1 MTATPERP
9 RSGGEGRER
18 DTSMGTGG
26 GKLVGARVRR
36 VEDRRFL
43 TGRAA
48 YVADYLPSG
57 TLHVAFVRSE
67 YAHARIVAIDTAAAR
82 ASAGVVAVVAGAEI
96 AQQARPMVAASTMP
110 GYKLTPIPA
119 LAVDVVRY
127 VGEAVAAVVAQS
139 RYLAEDAAERV
150 SVEYEPLEVV
160 SDAEAAADSSSPL
173 VHEQAGTN
181 VLVARE
187 FARGSFE
194 LPSGADLIVKE
205 RFRFHRAAAIA
216 IEPRGCVAEYN
227 PGSGELTL
235 HSATQCPGIL
245 RSALALHLDIPE
257 HLVRVVARDVG
268 GGFGAKSSVYPEEVA
283 VAALARMLGRPVRWI
298 SDRREDLLTTSQGW
312 DEIVDA
318 ELQLKSDGTIVG
330 LRAEVVGDVGAYSVY
345 PWTAVIEPIQVVS
358 FLPGPY
364 RVPNYYARARAV
376 ATNKAPTG
384 PYRGVGRPPAVFA
397 MEALV
402 ERAARRLGIDPVELR
417 MRNYVRAEEFPYRT
431 PTGIVWDRAGF
442 AECMAKACEMLGY
455 AAARAEQQRARAGG
469 RLIGIGFASYVELTG
484 IGSATPA
491 APGMPVPAGTEAAT
505 IRVDPSGT
513 VTAIFGVASHGQ
525 GLETALAQIVADE
538 LEVPLE
544 NVCARFGDT
553 ASAPYG
559 TGSYASRGAVLG
571 GGAATL
577 AARAIRDKA
586 RRIAAHLLETD
597 PAELDAG
604 GGELWARGAIRRRVS
619 LRDIAQ
625 AAYAGA
631 KRLPRGM
638 EPGLETT
645 IFYDPYYGTATAA
658 THAVMLEI
666 ERETCA
672 VKVLRYVVAEDCG
685 RVINPLIVDGQVQG
699 GVAQGLG
706 AALLEEM
713 VYDDAGQLVSG
724 TLMDYIAP
732 SASEVPAV
740 EAHHLAAESPTTLG
754 GFRGVGESGTIGAP
768 AAIANAIADALA
780 PLGVEPAELP
790 LTPER
795 IFRLCLRAGAPG
807 Y

>member
-1 MTATPERP
+1 MEA
-9 RSGGEGRER
+9 
-18 DTSMGTGG
+18 GG
-26 GKLVGARVRR
+26 GKLVGARIRR

-43 TGRAA
+43 TGRGV
-48 YVADYLPSG
+48 YVADYLPAG
-57 TLHVAFVRSE
+57 TLHAAFVRSPH
-67 YAHARIVAIDTAAAR
+67 AHARIVAIDAAPAR
-82 ASAGVVAVVAGAEI
+82 ACAGVAAVVTGVEMAPH
-96 AQQARPMVAASTMP
+96 ARPMAAASTMP
-110 GYKLTPIPA
+110 GYKVTPIPA
-119 LAVDVVRY
+119 LAVAVVRY
-127 VGEAVAAVVAQS
+127 VGEAVAVVVADS
-139 RYLAEDAAERV
+139 RYDAEDAVERV

-160 SDAEAAADSSSPL
+160 AGAEAAAADGAPL
-173 VHEQAGTN
+173 VHEQARTN
-181 VLVARE
+181 VLVTRE
-187 FARGSFE
+187 FARGPFD
-194 LPSGADLIVKE
+194 PPPAVDLVIKE

-216 IEPRGCVAEYN
+216 IEPRGCLAEYN

-235 HSATQCPGIL
+235 HSATQCPGIV

-257 HLVRVVARDVG
+257 HLVRVVATDVG

-283 VAALARMLGRPVRWI
+283 VGALARMLGRPVRWI
-298 SDRREDLLTTSQGW
+298 GDRREDLLTTSQGW
-312 DEIVDA
+312 DEIIDA
-318 ELQLKSDGTIVG
+318 ELHLKSDGTIVG
-330 LRAEVVGDVGAYSVY
+330 LSAEVIGDVGAYSVY

-358 FLPGPY
+358 FIPGPY
-364 RVPNYYARARAV
+364 RVPNYRARARAV
-376 ATNKAPTG
+376 TTNKAPLG

-397 MEALV
+397 MEGLID
-402 ERAARRLGIDPVELR
+402 RAARRLGIDPVELR
-417 MRNYVRAEEFPYRT
+417 MRNYVRAEEFPYKT
-431 PTGIVWDRAGF
+431 PSGIVWDGAGF
-442 AECMAKACEMLGY
+442 AECMTKACEALDY
-455 AAARAEQQRARAGG
+455 PAARAEQQRARKEG
-469 RLIGIGFASYVELTG
+469 RLVGIGFASYVELTG

-525 GLETALAQIVADE
+525 GLETALAQVVAEE
-538 LEVPLE
+538 LEVSLE
-544 NVCARFGDT
+544 DVRVRFGDT
-553 ASAPYG
+553 AFTPYG

-571 GGAATL
+571 GGAAIL

-586 RRIAAHLLETD
+586 RRIAAHLLESD
-597 PAELDAG
+597 PAELAAAG
-604 GGELWARGAIRRRVS
+604 GEVWARGATGRRLS

-658 THAVMLEI
+658 THAATLEVD
-666 ERETCA
+666 RETFG
-672 VKVLRYVVAEDCG
+672 VRILRYVVAEDCG

-706 AALLEEM
+706 AALLEE
-713 VYDDAGQLVSG
+713 VIYDESGQLVTG
-724 TLMDYIAP
+724 TLMDYLAP
-732 SASEVPAV
+732 SAPEVPAV
-740 EAHHLAAESPTTLG
+740 EAHHLASESPTTVG

-780 PLGVEPAELP
+780 PSGVEPAELP

-795 IFRLCLRAGAPG
+795 IFQLCSLARARA
-807 Y
+807 